1 MGHELPFDPPQF
13 AAGDAGGALGAAL
26 AAYHMEFAQTR
37 ETSNALNDM
46 AGAYLG
52 PAYEA
57 DGIAARLGAIGARF
71 ETLDDEELY
80 EGTVDAL
87 VSERPW
93 AGFKGVWNS
102 VRALSA
108 TVQSLPTRVA
118 QACSGR

>member
-1 MGHELPFDPPQF
+1 MPSTTWRAPI
-13 AAGDAGGALGAAL
+13 LGLRTKLTGLLRAWGL
-26 AAYHMEFAQTR
+26 
-37 ETSNALNDM
+37 
-46 AGAYLG
+46 LG
-52 PAYEA
+52 
-57 DGIAARLGAIGARF
+57 RF